1 MHGSSDN
8 PMVMLWQWQWQ
19 WQAKIESK
27 KWVFRNWG
35 IGNTKVT
42 GWVEGKGRGWVF
54 VGLRWELRE

>member
-1 MHGSSDN
+1 
-8 PMVMLWQWQWQ
+8 MVMLWQWQWQ